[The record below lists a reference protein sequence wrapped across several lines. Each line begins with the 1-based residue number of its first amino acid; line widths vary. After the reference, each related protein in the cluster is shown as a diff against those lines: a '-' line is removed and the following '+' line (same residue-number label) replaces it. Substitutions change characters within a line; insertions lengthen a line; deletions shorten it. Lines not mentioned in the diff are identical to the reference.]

1 VRNLEAILGCKMNMD
16 TEPADDVDLESI
28 KDVIRLLNL
37 ALDDC
42 HKILEEA
49 RQGRPRADSQDRSNE
64 GS

>member
-1 VRNLEAILGCKMNMD
+1 MDMD
-16 TEPADDVDLESI
+16 TRPSDDVDLESI

-42 HKILEEA
+42 HKILEES
-49 RQGRPRADSQDRSNE
+49 RQGRPRADPQDGSNE